1 MKLGEKMARVLVG
14 MSGGVDSSVAALLL
28 KQQGYEVVGVT
39 LNLWGKE
46 RPEVVNDARAVCEKL
61 GIEYE
66 ILDFHDVFQEKVIDY
81 FAKEYMRGRT
91 PNPCNA
97 CNRYVKFEALL
108 LKAVESLD
116 CDYIATGHYAKVEC
130 DEATGRYFLRKSEAA
145 KKDQTYALYNLTQE
159 QLKRTLMPLGDYTK
173 EEVRKIA
180 EENGLVNANRKDSQ
194 EICFVEDND
203 YIRFIKE
210 NYGYTQKKGN
220 FVDANGNIL
229 GEHQGI
235 IYYTIGQ
242 RKGLGIAFQK
252 HMYVLK
258 IDVEKNEVVLG
269 EKEELFSDSLICD
282 DVNLMMIEKLE
293 NPISATV
300 KIRYS
305 AMAEPATL
313 IPIDDG
319 KIKVVF
325 NEPQRAIT
333 PGQAAVFYDDDAVI
347 GGGTIL

>member
-1 MKLGEKMARVLVG
+1 MARVLVG

-39 LNLWGKE
+39 LNMWGKE
-46 RPEVVNDARAVCEKL
+46 RPEVEEDARAVCDKL
-61 GIEYE
+61 GIEYH
-66 ILDFHDVFQEKVIDY
+66 ILDFHELFQEKVIDY
-81 FAKEYMRGRT
+81 FAKEYMQGRT

-97 CNRYVKFEALL
+97 CNRYIKFEALL
-108 LKAVESLD
+108 QKAVSMLD
-116 CDYIATGHYAKVEC
+116 CEYIATGHYAKVEKNP
-130 DEATGRYFLRKSEAA
+130 DNGRYFLRKSEAA

-159 QLKRTLMPLGDYTK
+159 QLQRLLMPLGDYQK
-173 EEVRKIA
+173 DEVRKIA

-210 NYGYTQKKGN
+210 NYQYTPKKGN
-220 FVDANGNIL
+220 FVDVNGNVL

-235 IYYTIGQ
+235 IHYTVGQ

-258 IDVEKNEVVLG
+258 IDAEKNEVVLG
-269 EKEELFSDSLICD
+269 DQEQLFSDTLICR
-282 DVNLMMIEKLE
+282 DVNFMMVEKLE
-293 NPISATV
+293 NPLSATV

-305 AMAEPATL
+305 ATAEPATL
-313 IPIDDG
+313 IPIEGG
-319 KIKVVF
+319 KVKVVF
-325 NEPQRAIT
+325 EKPQRAIT
-333 PGQAAVFYDDDAVI
+333 PGQSAVFYDGDAVI
-347 GGGTIL
+347 GGGTIE

>member
-1 MKLGEKMARVLVG
+1 MARVLVG

-28 KQQGYEVVGVT
+28 KQQGYDVVGVT

-46 RPEVVNDARAVCEKL
+46 RPEVVDDARAVCEKL
-61 GIEYE
+61 EIEYE

-81 FAKEYMRGRT
+81 FANEYIRGRT

-97 CNRYVKFEALL
+97 CNRHVKFEALL
-108 LKAVESLD
+108 LKAVESMN
-116 CDYIATGHYAKVEC
+116 CDYIATGHYAKVEQ
-130 DEATGRYFLRKSEAA
+130 DEITGRYFLRKSEAA
-145 KKDQTYALYNLTQE
+145 KKDQTYALYNLTQD

-203 YIRFIKE
+203 YIRFIKK
-210 NYGYTQKKGN
+210 NYGYTPEKGN
-220 FVDANGNIL
+220 FVDVDGNVL

-235 IYYTIGQ
+235 IYYTVGQ

-252 HMYVLK
+252 HMYVLR

-269 EKEELFSDSLICD
+269 EKEELFSKSLICD
-282 DVNLMMIEKLE
+282 EINLMMFERLEK
-293 NPISATV
+293 PISASV

-305 AMAEPATL
+305 ATAEPATL
-313 IPIDDG
+313 IPLEDG
-319 KIKVVF
+319 KIKVEFSV
-325 NEPQRAIT
+325 PQRAIT
-333 PGQAAVFYDDDAVI
+333 PGQAAVFYNGDAVI